1 MVNSRQDNTLVVDV
15 GNTSIKWALSS
26 LGGLSAM
33 MQQRYPEKNLSQFF
47 KQCWQELEKPNDI
60 VISCVAHES
69 VWNALELAC
78 FELWGLKVK
87 KIVSVKKGYD
97 LTNAYD
103 DAETLGSDRWCAM
116 IGAIQSAGI
125 ETTGSGF
132 IVISAGSALTID
144 VVNEFGVHLGGY
156 IVPGLAMMQKS
167 LGLQTA
173 QVQTDD
179 FDATTPSLLLENST
193 NKCVEAGIHLSAV
206 KLIESVVAEKA
217 NYQCFLTGGDANLI
231 ANLLPFKCVII
242 PELVLMGL
250 ARIALEQ

>member
-1 MVNSRQDNTLVVDV
+1 MVNSMQDNILVVDV

-26 LGGLSAM
+26 LDGLSEM
-33 MQQRYPEKNLSQFF
+33 MQQRYPEKDVSQFF
-47 KQCWQELEKPNDI
+47 KQCWQELEKPSEI
-60 VISCVAHES
+60 MISCVAHES
-69 VWNALELAC
+69 VWNALEQAC
-78 FELWGLKVK
+78 FELWGFKVNK
-87 KIVSVKKGYD
+87 VVSMKKGYG
-97 LTNAYD
+97 LTNAYTEV
-103 DAETLGSDRWCAM
+103 ETLGSDRWCAM
-116 IGAIQSAGI
+116 IGAIQSADI
-125 ETTGSGF
+125 EAKESGF

-167 LGLQTA
+167 LGLETA

-179 FDATTPSLLLENST
+179 FDKNAPSLLLANST

-206 KLIESVVAEKA
+206 KLIESVLAKET

-242 PELVLMGL
+242 HELVLVGL
-250 ARIALEQ
+250 ARIALEK